1 MFRVL
6 ETFSGIGSQ
15 AKALKNIRANFEIVA
30 TSEWDI
36 RTMIAY
42 SFIHHGSL
50 DLSKYREMSEEE
62 VDKIIMQKTLTADG
76 KTPITE
82 KSVKRLHIRLKKLA
96 LAAIERTNN
105 LGNIKDINIK
115 NIPINLDLVTYSFP
129 CQDLSAAGFWHKNEG
144 GIYRNAQNRS
154 SLLWEIERILLELKD
169 KKKKMPKFLL
179 MENVTNIASKKHIKD
194 FEEWQKVLTEKLGYE
209 NYLYKLNANKFGIPQ
224 KRVRM
229 YMISVHCGKN
239 KKKREIVQNFFKH
252 NTLENES
259 NIRKRKDLKLEDII
273 KLDYSNPII
282 RYEADS
288 GNPNDTESRKKIWDS
303 SFKIYENG
311 KISNESIPT
320 ITTKQDRFPNSGVIE
335 YKSTDKNKSK
345 FRYLTPRECFL
356 LMGFEEKDYEV
367 MKKNNELIA
376 KGRYIFSNEKMIR
389 FAGNSIVVNVLENIF
404 EQMLEIS
411 DLLKKKK

>member
-1 MFRVL
+1 MLRVF
-6 ETFSGIGSQ
+6 ETFNGIGSQ
-15 AKALKNIRANFEIVA
+15 AKALKNISANFEIVA

-50 DLSKYREMSEEE
+50 DLSKYREMTEEE
-62 VDKIIMQKTLTADG
+62 VDNKIMQKTLTADG

-96 LAAIERTNN
+96 LAAIEKTNN
-105 LGNIKDINIK
+105 LGNIKDIDTK
-115 NIPINLDLVTYSFP
+115 NIPLNLDLVTYSFP

-154 SLLWEIERILLELKD
+154 SLLWEIERILLDLE
-169 KKKKMPKFLL
+169 KKKRKMPKFLL

-194 FEEWQKVLTEKLGYE
+194 FEEWQKVLTDLGYE
-209 NYLYKLNANKFGIPQ
+209 NHIYKLNANKFGIPQ

-229 YMISVHCGKN
+229 YMISVHCGKS
-239 KKKREIVQNFFKH
+239 KKKREIVRKYFKE
-252 NTLENES
+252 NTLQLEN
-259 NIRKRKDLKLEDII
+259 NIRKRTDLKMEDII

-282 RYEADS
+282 RYEAEL
-288 GNPNDTESRKKIWDS
+288 GNPNNTASRKKIWDS

-335 YKSTDKNKSK
+335 YEPIDKSKSK

-356 LMGFEEKDYEV
+356 LMGFEEKDYESLIS
-367 MKKNNELIA
+367 NNLDIN
-376 KGRYIFSNEKMIR
+376 FSNSQLLK

-404 EQMLEIS
+404 RQIIEIKKI
-411 DLLKKKK
+411 LKEEK